1 MATYSQILIFA
12 DRLIQWTLKAIYPHC
27 RLITDF
33 ETLESAA
40 VHDFILLQI
49 NSIQEIQDLLWNKIR
64 VQWQKLSPVIIF
76 GFYDESEFFSD
87 PNALV
92 FQERIYEYR
101 YFSLPFSLN
110 DFFKAISKMQP
121 IYDDKTLA
129 SQVRRYA
136 SLKGLIKTHLHHLNN
151 AIHRNDVA
159 GCQNEFNTLM
169 SLLSLWGLDD
179 ISAAIILF
187 QKNSTLKQAR
197 KIYNQIKEL
206 INEQ

>member
-1 MATYSQILIFA
+1 MAANFQIQIFA
-12 DRLIQWTLKAIYPHC
+12 QKPIKWTFKAIYPSC
-27 RLITDF
+27 CLITDF
-33 ETLESAA
+33 QSLATCSND
-40 VHDFILLQI
+40 DFIVMQVE
-49 NSIQEIQDLLWNKIR
+49 SSQQIQELLWNKIR
-64 VQWQKLSPVIIF
+64 VQWRKLSPVIML
-76 GFYDESEFFSD
+76 GNDDESEFFSD
-87 PNALV
+87 PNSLV

-101 YFSLPFSLN
+101 YFSLPFSL
-110 DFFKAISKMQP
+110 DILFKAISEMQP
-121 IYDDKTLA
+121 IYDEKTLA
-129 SQVRRYA
+129 SQVKRYT

-151 AIHRNDVA
+151 AIHCNDVA
-159 GCQNEFNTLM
+159 GCQNEFNSLM